1 MSASADVATPGRSR
15 VSLWVQAVRAF
26 SFTAS
31 VIPVLLGGLFA
42 LALPGQG
49 ANAWYLL
56 PLAALGGLLLHAGT
70 NLINDYYDYKNGV
83 DRECSYGSSGVL
95 VGGLLPTASVFR
107 GALVAFGLAAALGV
121 ILIAL
126 RGWPMAALGV
136 MGLAGGYLYTGQ
148 PVGYKYYALGDLL
161 VFVLMGPLMVIGG
174 YLAVTGE
181 YRHEVLLLSLP
192 VGCLVAA
199 ILAANNLRDVV
210 HDGEAKV
217 TTMARVLGAKGGRA
231 EYVALVVGAYAIV
244 AGLVLARI
252 LSPWT
257 LLTLVSAP
265 LAVKNLRL
273 VLASRPGEAEDLA
286 TADVSTAQLHMA
298 FGVLLIIGVVL
309 GAIL

>member
-1 MSASADVATPGRSR
+1 MSASANAVSPERSR

-42 LALPGQG
+42 LGAQG
-49 ANAWYLL
+49 SKAWYLL
-56 PLAALGGLLLHAGT
+56 PLAVLGGLLLHAGT
-70 NLINDYYDYKNGV
+70 NLINDYYDFKNGV

-95 VGGLLPTASVFR
+95 VAGLLPPQAIFR
-107 GALVAFGLAAALGV
+107 GALVAFGLAAALGGV
-121 ILIAL
+121 LIAF
-126 RGWPMAALGV
+126 RGWSMAALGII
-136 MGLAGGYLYTGQ
+136 GLAGGYLYTGR
-148 PVGYKYYALGDLL
+148 PVGYKYFALGDLL
-161 VFVLMGPLMVIGG
+161 VFVLMGPLMVLGG
-174 YLAVTGE
+174 YLTVTGV

-217 TTMARVLGAKGGRA
+217 TTMARLLGAKGGRA
-231 EYVALVVGAYAIV
+231 EYVILVVGAYAIV
-244 AGLVLARI
+244 AGLVIARV

-257 LLTLVSAP
+257 LLVLISAP
-265 LAVKNLRL
+265 LAVKNLRS

-286 TADVSTAQLHMA
+286 TADVTTAQLHMA
-298 FGVLLIIGVVL
+298 FGLLLTLGVIL
-309 GAIL
+309 GASL

>member
-1 MSASADVATPGRSR
+1 MTASANAAAPQRSR

-42 LALPGQG
+42 LGSEG
-49 ANAWYLL
+49 ARDWYLL
-56 PLAALGGLLLHAGT
+56 PLAVLGGLLLHAGT

-95 VGGLLPTASVFR
+95 VAGLLPPEAIFR
-107 GALVAFGLAAALGV
+107 GALVAFGLATGLGV
-121 ILIAL
+121 ILIAF
-126 RGWPMAALGV
+126 RGWSMAALGV
-136 MGLAGGYLYTGQ
+136 IGLAGGYLYTGR
-148 PVGYKYYALGDLL
+148 PVGYKYFALGDLL

-174 YLAVTGE
+174 YLAVTGV

-210 HDGEAKV
+210 HDAQSKV
-217 TTMARVLGAKGGRA
+217 TTLARVLGAKGGRA
-231 EYVALVVGAYAIV
+231 EYVLLVVGAYAITV
-244 AGLVLARI
+244 GLVVAHV

-257 LLTLVSAP
+257 LLVLISSP
-265 LAVKNLRL
+265 LALQNLRKI
-273 VLASRPGEAEDLA
+273 LASRPGEAEDLA
-286 TADVSTAQLHMA
+286 TADVTTAQLHMA
-298 FGVLLIIGVVL
+298 FGLLLVVGVVL
-309 GAIL
+309 GAVL